1 MFERQRP
8 IYWKDL
14 TSPGR
19 FLGSIDILQPPWIG
33 RLGNP
38 STQGIWSKAFDTA
51 FPLLAYFDSSDANL
65 VMLRNAP
72 ESDFFKNFNVP
83 YTIDLIFDGNLAELN
98 IDAIRKEDKMIGVWE
113 DYDIYLLR
121 VKGGD
126 IYLGQKLPD
135 MPDDPRLSNADAF
148 RINHWWGEIIP
159 NYEDN
164 KRYQLDASGGVNSD
178 LMDFTIFD
186 GWGSTDV
193 EIYRLRP
200 KELTT
205 LNYPRG
211 L

>member
-19 FLGSIDILQPPWIG
+19 FLGSVDILQPPWTG
-33 RLGNP
+33 RLSN
-38 STQGIWSKAFDTA
+38 SNTQEIWSKAFDKA
-51 FPLLAYFDSSDANL
+51 FPLLAYFDSLDTFVIPYSL
-65 VMLRNAP
+65 LAP
-72 ESDFFKNFNVP
+72 ESDSFKNFNVP
-83 YTIDLIFDGNLAELN
+83 YTVDLVFEGNLAELDT
-98 IDAIRKEDKMIGVWE
+98 ISEDDKLKDKMIDVWE

-126 IYLGQKLPD
+126 IYLGQKLPE
-135 MPDDPRLSNADAF
+135 MPDDPRLSNADVF

-164 KRYQLDASGGVNSD
+164 KRYQLDRVNSD

-186 GWGSTDV
+186 GWGANDV

-200 KELTT
+200 KELAT

>member
-14 TSPGR
+14 LSPGR
-19 FLGSIDILQPPWIG
+19 FLDSLDILQPPWVG
-33 RLGNP
+33 RLSDS
-38 STQGIWSKAFDTA
+38 STQEVWSKAFDTA
-51 FPLLAYFDSSDANL
+51 FPLLAYFDSLDTNL
-65 VMLRNAP
+65 VRLRNLP

-83 YTIDLIFDGNLAELN
+83 YKIDLIFDGNLAELN
-98 IDAIRKEDKMIGVWE
+98 RDSEEEDKMIGVWE
-113 DYDIYLLR
+113 EYDIYLLR

-126 IYLGQKLPD
+126 VYLGQKLPT
-135 MPDDPRLSNADAF
+135 MSDDPRLSNADAF
-148 RINHWWGEIIP
+148 TITHWWGEIIP
-159 NYEDN
+159 NYQVD
-164 KRYQLDASGGVNSD
+164 KRYQLDSVNSD

-200 KELTT
+200 KELAT

>member
-19 FLGSIDILQPPWIG
+19 FLDSLDILQPPWTG
-33 RLGNP
+33 RLSN
-38 STQGIWSKAFDTA
+38 SNTQEIWSKAFDKA
-51 FPLLAYFDSSDANL
+51 FPLLAHFDSLDANL
-65 VMLRNAP
+65 DWLDNAP

-83 YTIDLIFDGNLAELN
+83 YTVDLIFDGNLTELN
-98 IDAIRKEDKMIGVWE
+98 TDIDTEGEDKMIGVWE

-126 IYLGQKLPD
+126 IYLGQKLPR
-135 MPDDPRLSNADAF
+135 MPDDPRLSNYELF
-148 RINHWWGEIIP
+148 TITHWWAEIIL
-159 NYEDN
+159 NYGDN
-164 KRYQLDASGGVNSD
+164 NRYQLDTINSD

-200 KELTT
+200 KELAT

>member
-14 TSPGR
+14 TSAGR
-19 FLGSIDILQPPWIG
+19 FLGSIDMLQPPWIG
-33 RLGNP
+33 RLRN
-38 STQGIWSKAFDTA
+38 SNTQEIWSKAFDIA
-51 FPLLAYFDSSDANL
+51 FPLLAYFDSLDANL
-65 VMLRNAP
+65 VMVRNAP

-83 YTIDLIFDGNLAELN
+83 YTIDLIFDGNLYELN
-98 IDAIRKEDKMIGVWE
+98 KDTAKTDKMIGVWE

-126 IYLGQKLPD
+126 IYLGQKLPN
-135 MPDDPRLSNADAF
+135 MPDDPSLSNYELF
-148 RINHWWGEIIP
+148 MITHWWGEILL
-159 NYEDN
+159 NYQDN
-164 KRYQLDASGGVNSD
+164 NRYQLNTVNSD

-186 GWGSTDV
+186 GWGANDV

-200 KELTT
+200 KEFAT

>member
-14 TSPGR
+14 TSPSR
-19 FLGSIDILQPPWIG
+19 FLESMELLQPPWIG
-33 RLGNP
+33 RLSN
-38 STQGIWSKAFDTA
+38 SNTQEIWSKAFDTA
-51 FPLLAYFDSSDANL
+51 FPLLTYFDSLDANL
-65 VMLRNAP
+65 LSFSNAP
-72 ESDFFKNFNVP
+72 EGDFFKNFNIP
-83 YTIDLIFDGNLAELN
+83 YTVDLIFDGNLSQLN
-98 IDAIRKEDKMIGVWE
+98 KDSAKTDKMIGVWE
-113 DYDIYLLR
+113 DYDIYLLK

-126 IYLGQKLPD
+126 IYLGQKLPN

-148 RINHWWGEIIP
+148 RITHWWGEIIP
-159 NYEDN
+159 NYQHN
-164 KRYQLDASGGVNSD
+164 KRYQLDGVNSD

-200 KELTT
+200 KEFAT
-205 LNYPRG
+205 LNYPLG